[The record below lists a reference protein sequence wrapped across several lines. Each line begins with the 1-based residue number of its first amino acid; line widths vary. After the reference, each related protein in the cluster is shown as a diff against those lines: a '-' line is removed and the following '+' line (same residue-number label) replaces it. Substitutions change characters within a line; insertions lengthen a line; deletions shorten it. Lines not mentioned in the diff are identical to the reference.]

1 MPAVAAPS
9 SKVGAPS
16 APVVA
21 KALPRQNQ
29 VQGRVIFVSQVEQQP
44 EDFDIYLFLTR
55 CLWSVLLVLSPLLLV
70 CALFVTVGLLVGLV
84 ATVGCAYFAFWL
96 FTKNPF
102 AFIQA
107 AFMVIQSGLMLA
119 LFRRSSVATQPVR
132 TVRIRDKV
140 QKREVSVWIKGHFSS
155 GDILVDD
162 EVTIWGRWRDGN
174 FVFARGVNQR
184 TSSHITLRF
193 SKSKLLFWVTLFFV
207 VWIGFA
213 IYHSGGPLLQQL
225 KEWSC
230 WLRR

>member
-1 MPAVAAPS
+1 MPAVATLS

-21 KALPRQNQ
+21 KALPQQNQ

-44 EDFDIYLFLTR
+44 EDFDIYLFLSR
-55 CLWSVLLVLSPLLLV
+55 CLWSLLLVLSPFLLV
-70 CALFVTVGLLVGLV
+70 YALFVNVGLLVGLV
-84 ATVGCAYFAFWL
+84 ATVGCAYFALWL

-140 QKREVSVWIKGHFSS
+140 QKQEISVWIKGHFSS

-162 EVTIWGRWRDGN
+162 EVTIWGHWRDGN

-184 TSSHITLRF
+184 TGSHMTLRF
-193 SKSKLLFWVTLFFV
+193 SRSKLLFWVTLLFTAWV
-207 VWIGFA
+207 GFA
-213 IYHSGGPLLQQL
+213 IYHSASPLLHRL
-225 KEWSC
+225 KH
-230 WLRR
+230 